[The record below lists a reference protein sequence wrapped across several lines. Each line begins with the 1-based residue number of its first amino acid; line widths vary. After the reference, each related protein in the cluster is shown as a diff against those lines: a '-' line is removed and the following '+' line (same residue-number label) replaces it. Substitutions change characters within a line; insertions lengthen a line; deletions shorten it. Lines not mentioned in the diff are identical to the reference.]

1 MNKQYGLLC
10 GTHYPRLYFSYGES
24 TCIILVLYYKLYLC
38 LNSASTELMGAAFLP
53 RNPLLDPENQHDDTA
68 VAKSIFFLHSVAS
81 AWMQLLQLLYIL
93 STNSVSKYLLQYGT
107 QLGLIFG
114 ACSFP
119 FQPQQQLW
127 FSVGFESQQVDDAIL
142 QGLLH

>member
-53 RNPLLDPENQHDDTA
+53 RNPLLDPENQHDGTA
-68 VAKSIFFLHSVAS
+68 VAKSIFFYTLWPLHGCNCFSFCTFC
-81 AWMQLLQLLYIL
+81 LQTVFL
-93 STNSVSKYLLQYGT
+93 STSSSMAPSSALS
-107 QLGLIFG
+107 LGL
-114 ACSFP
+114 ALS
-119 FQPQQQLW
+119 L
-127 FSVGFESQQVDDAIL
+127 SSHSSSSGFL
-142 QGLLH
+142 